1 MRLAF
6 QLIMTLVAVI
16 VITTI
21 GLYGYYIYVP
31 VNPKPEL
38 SGTYTTHEIKS
49 SGRMRSFSLYQP
61 RSLKSGAPLLLVL
74 HGSQSSGDRI
84 RSSIVYEYDQY
95 ADEFGF
101 LVAYPTGFEN
111 HWNDCRASASYSAN
125 LQDIDDIGFLRE
137 LVSQVGQLGI
147 SVTRVHAIGHS
158 NGGHMAYR
166 LALEAP
172 DLVAGITAV
181 SASLPIADNLG
192 CSPSAQAVEVNI
204 MNGTED
210 QINPYDGG
218 VVELL
223 GDASRGK
230 VLSSV
235 ETAEYW
241 AELAGAVGPTIRMLP
256 ERDGDRSTSVE
267 LSSWRGKEG
276 ISVKLYTLKGSGHVI
291 PAHNDVFPRI
301 IGPSAGDISAAEIV
315 AQMLMVAEID

>member
-158 NGGHMAYR
+158 NGDIWRTDWHLRHRIWWRELRRSVPVYPLLTISVALLR
-166 LALEAP
+166 LKR
-172 DLVAGITAV
+172 
-181 SASLPIADNLG
+181 S
-192 CSPSAQAVEVNI
+192 
-204 MNGTED
+204 
-210 QINPYDGG
+210 
-218 VVELL
+218 
-223 GDASRGK
+223 
-230 VLSSV
+230 
-235 ETAEYW
+235 
-241 AELAGAVGPTIRMLP
+241 
-256 ERDGDRSTSVE
+256 RSTS
-267 LSSWRGKEG
+267 
-276 ISVKLYTLKGSGHVI
+276 
-291 PAHNDVFPRI
+291 
-301 IGPSAGDISAAEIV
+301 
-315 AQMLMVAEID
+315 